1 MARSGHL
8 ARSKSSFQPA
18 ESLAKYWGCQP
29 AGASMIERIKS
40 SPNAFPQL
48 RRHQDL
54 VEFIREEQPGFVG
67 KVLDVG
73 CGPGYLAKLM
83 REAGFPEVHGVDWG
97 GPSSLIPNSVSSYQQ
112 VDLNEQRL
120 EEVVASKF
128 DLIVC
133 SDTLEHLERPAKV
146 IRSMRELLTDT
157 GSLYVTVPNCTNI
170 FQRVSWLLTGNSYRY
185 RTERPGEFG
194 HISLF
199 PSSVMQSLINR
210 AGLKQVRKGK
220 GYIAAA
226 GFITSKGMKFSDF
239 WSYSSYYHFKPVG
252 PKPE

>member
-1 MARSGHL
+1 
-8 ARSKSSFQPA
+8 
-18 ESLAKYWGCQP
+18 
-29 AGASMIERIKS
+29 MIERIKS
-40 SPNAFPQL
+40 SPNAFPQR

-54 VEFIREEQPGFVG
+54 IEFIREEKSGLVG

-83 REAGFPEVHGVDWG
+83 KEAGFPEIHGVDWG
-97 GPSSLIPNSVSSYQQ
+97 TPSSVIPNSLASYQQ

-120 EEVVASKF
+120 EEVVHSKF

-133 SDTLEHLERPAKV
+133 SDTLEHLECPAKV
-146 IRSMRELLTDT
+146 IRSMRQLLTDT
-157 GSLYVTVPNCTNI
+157 GSLYVTVPNCANI

-185 RTERPGEFG
+185 RTERHGEFG

-199 PSSVMQSLINR
+199 PSSVMNSLINR
-210 AGLKQVRKGK
+210 AGLRQVRKGK

-239 WSYSSYYHFKPVG
+239 WSYSSYYHFQPVRS
-252 PKPE
+252 KPE